1 VEGKYVLKR
10 LKDIKS
16 NFKYI
21 LLPSIYQTFQI
32 TSGIFPDTNIGALY
46 LGKKNSEIPLRAFS
60 IDLAYFCHLKECIF
74 SVKIAFLDGEP
85 GCQTQF

>member
-1 VEGKYVLKR
+1 MTNNFGEKYSESINRRTDNINKDKLLVE
-10 LKDIKS
+10 
-16 NFKYI
+16 
-21 LLPSIYQTFQI
+21 
-32 TSGIFPDTNIGALY
+32 
-46 LGKKNSEIPLRAFS
+46 FS